1 MDPKI
6 DTGVPVPAKGFRQNS
21 LYALWLPWFDRLT
34 GPDQSFFIPINGYP
48 GETDVGFA
56 RQLQKRLAATAA
68 TYRKRNPAKAKGAK
82 FKTVQVT
89 EDGVPGV
96 RVFRS

>member
-34 GPDQSFFIPINGYP
+34 GPDQSFFIPVLGTNMEP
-48 GETDVGFA
+48 VVAT
-56 RQLQKRLAATAA
+56 RHLQKRLAATAA

-96 RVFRS
+96 RVFRY